1 MLKKVNES
9 RITYLKL
16 DESDKFLFL
25 FIALRAS
32 IEGFQV
38 MRKVII
44 VDTTHFKNGYG
55 GVLVFALAQDPNR
68 HHYIIVVGVL
78 DKENYASWGW
88 FFEKLL
94 SVVPDTP
101 ELVFMS
107 DKNSSLIKRI
117 RNVYSAAHHG
127 YCVWHL
133 SQNVKGHATNINKDV
148 LAWKFMELSRIYT
161 MAEF

>member
-1 MLKKVNES
+1 MLKKVNQS

-68 HHYIIVVGVL
+68 HHYIIAVGIL
-78 DKENYASWGW
+78 DNENDASWRL

-94 SVVPDTP
+94 SDVPDTP
-101 ELVFMS
+101 ELVFLS
-107 DKNSSLIKRI
+107 DRNSSLIKDI
-117 RNVYSAAHHG
+117 HNGYSAAHHR
-127 YCVWHL
+127 YCIWHL
-133 SQNVKGHATNINKDV
+133 SQNVNGHERQQRPIR
-148 LAWKFMELSRIYT
+148 MEIHGVKL
-161 MAEF
+161 